1 MKKFLGILVLGL
13 LVLSLILIKPVFAG
27 KKLKL
32 PEDVV
37 SGTKYHKSLTGKY
50 YQEYGMQ

>member
-1 MKKFLGILVLGL
+1 MKKLLGILVLC
-13 LVLSLILIKPVFAG
+13 LILIKPVFAE

-37 SGTKYHKSLTGKY
+37 SGTKYHKSLTGY
-50 YQEYGMQ
+50 FS

>member
-1 MKKFLGILVLGL
+1 MKKAIAIIVLGL

-50 YQEYGMQ
+50 YKDI